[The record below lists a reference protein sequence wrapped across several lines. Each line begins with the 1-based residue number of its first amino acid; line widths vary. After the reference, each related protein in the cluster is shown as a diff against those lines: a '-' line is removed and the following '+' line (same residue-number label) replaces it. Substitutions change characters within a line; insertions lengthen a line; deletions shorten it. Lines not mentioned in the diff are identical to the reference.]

1 MFGEVWIYLFL
12 VALIVAI
19 NAMPGLMPATW
30 MVISFF
36 VIKYDLSILP
46 TVIFGAIAATTGRV
60 VLANLSKKYV
70 RPYLPHKQRKNL
82 TALGKFLTTNKKLS
96 IPLLVGYAFL
106 PIPSNQV
113 FIALGLS
120 GVDFNLMAGSFFAGR
135 LISYAFWVKLAD
147 HLADNFGAL
156 VATGWRNPTALIA
169 EVVGVLGVFCLMI
182 IPWEKILKVEVKD
195 EDLKK

>member
-1 MFGEVWIYLFL
+1 MGVVLLYLFF
-12 VALIVAI
+12 VVLII
-19 NAMPGLMPATW
+19 IMNASPGLMPATW

-46 TVIFGAIAATTGRV
+46 TVIFGALAATVGRV
-60 VLANLSKKYV
+60 LLANFSKKYV
-70 RPYLPHKQRKNL
+70 RPHLPLKQRLNL
-82 TALGKFLTTNKKLS
+82 TALGKFLTSNKKVS

-120 GVDFNLMAGSFFAGR
+120 GVDFNLIAGSFFAGR

-147 HLADNFGAL
+147 HLADDLGTL
-156 VATGWRNPTALIA
+156 VSSGWKNPTAVIF
-169 EVVGVLGVFCLMI
+169 EVLGILGIVLVMMV
-182 IPWEKILKVEVKD
+182 PWTKILRIEVEE